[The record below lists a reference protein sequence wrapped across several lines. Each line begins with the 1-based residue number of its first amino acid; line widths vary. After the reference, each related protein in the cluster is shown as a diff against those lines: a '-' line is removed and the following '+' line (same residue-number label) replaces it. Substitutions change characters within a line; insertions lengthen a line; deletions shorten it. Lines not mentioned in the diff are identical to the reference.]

1 MINWEKEKEQLQK
14 RQEIT
19 DRLKEIIINSLEL
32 DIPSQ
37 IIQNDQPLFGRG
49 LELDSI
55 DALELSLNVSVE
67 FDVEINDDDIETWS
81 SINKLADYIMEEED
95 NGS

>member
-1 MINWEKEKEQLQK
+1 MVNWEKEKEQLQK

-19 DRLKEIIINSLEL
+19 DKLKEIIINSLEL
-32 DIPSQ
+32 DIPSK
-37 IIQNDQPLFGRG
+37 IVQNDQPLFGRG

>member
-1 MINWEKEKEQLQK
+1 MINWEKEKDMIETREKITK
-14 RQEIT
+14 RI
-19 DRLKEIIINSLEL
+19 KEIIVESLEL
-32 DIPSQ
+32 DISPE

-67 FDVEINDDDIETWS
+67 FEVEINDDDIETWS
-81 SINKLADYIMEEED
+81 SINKLTDFILQEKANE
-95 NGS
+95 N

>member
-1 MINWEKEKEQLQK
+1 MINWEKEKEKLQERK
-14 RQEIT
+14 EIT
-19 DRLKEIIINSLEL
+19 DKLKEIIVNSLEL
-32 DIPSQ
+32 DISPK

-81 SINKLADYIMEEED
+81 SINKLTDHIMGEN
-95 NGS
+95 NGD